1 MTDVSMGPLLFVIT
15 LIGTVASIIGVIY
28 VFSAMKFL
36 KHAKFWRASGIS
48 FTLSTITFWIIICL
62 HTFGRL
68 QEWGWVFLAYYVV
81 ISPIPVYLS
90 IKMRREIHKQFSGD

>member
-1 MTDVSMGPLLFVIT
+1 MTDVNVGPLLFVIT
-15 LIGTVASIIGVIY
+15 LVGTVLSVIGAIY

-62 HTFGRL
+62 QALGLLR
-68 QEWGWVFLAYYVV
+68 EWGWIFLAYYIA

-90 IKMRREIHKQFSGD
+90 IKMRREIHKQFSGN